1 MSVTKRILFV
11 EDNANDIELTLTA
24 LEEYGLA
31 NEVVVVNDG
40 EEALEYLR
48 SEGKFAGRP
57 QGLPV
62 VVMLDVKLPK
72 VDGLQ
77 VLREMRADPE
87 LKIIPVVMLS
97 SSREEKDLLTSYA
110 LGTSAYVVKPV
121 DFLEFVATIKQLGLF
136 WGIINEPPP
145 GIERIPRDPATLK
158 AARESFTRMNRK
170 GVQSV
175 E

>member
-40 EEALEYLR
+40 AEALEYLR
-48 SEGKFAGRP
+48 SEGKFASRT

-77 VLREMRADPE
+77 VLREMRADPF

-97 SSREEKDLLTSYA
+97 SSREEKDLLMSYS

-145 GIERIPRDPATLK
+145 GIERIPRDPAKLK
-158 AARESFTRMNRK
+158 AAREIFARINNK
-170 GVQSV
+170 GA
-175 E
+175 ENGG

>member
-40 EEALEYLR
+40 AEALEYLR

-77 VLREMRADPE
+77 VLREMRADPG

-145 GIERIPRDPATLK
+145 GIERIPRDPAKLK
-158 AARESFTRMNRK
+158 AARESFTKINRK
-170 GVQSV
+170 GVQGV

>member
-1 MSVTKRILFV
+1 MNTPKKILFV

-48 SEGKFAGRP
+48 SKGKFADRP

-77 VLREMRADPE
+77 VLREMRADPF
-87 LKIIPVVMLS
+87 LKTIPVVMLS
-97 SSREEKDLLTSYA
+97 SSREEKDLLASYA

-145 GIERIPRDPATLK
+145 GIERIPRDPAK
-158 AARESFTRMNRK
+158 RRAALEVLTKINQK
-170 GVQSV
+170 GVQTG